1 MFCMR
6 KLQDYFANFSL
17 YISLLPLTSC
27 LVSHTDFLGA
37 LVQFCIITGNTG
49 HSFTSFSGVFGS
61 PIIGWKEIVR
71 YAKHERPL
79 LPESIYN

>member
-1 MFCMR
+1 MQ

-27 LVSHTDFLGA
+27 LVSYVDFLGA

-49 HSFTSFSGVFGS
+49 HSFTSVSAVFGS
-61 PIIGWKEIVR
+61 RIIGWKEIVR

-79 LPESIYN
+79 LPESLYN